1 MQINYV
7 IVVLAVR
14 HVQRRGKKKKEAID
28 SWLEDGGESH
38 KGRGLAQVLGI
49 YSITTPQSCTG
60 GIISGF

>member
-14 HVQRRGKKKKEAID
+14 HVQQRGKKEAID

-38 KGRGLAQVLGI
+38 EGHGLAQVLGT

-60 GIISGF
+60 GIISGL